1 MAASCPF
8 SVASLDAVAADAG
21 ATFTASYRFGRTL
34 AIGGNYTLS
43 KASGNFDAENVASG
57 PLRALAVA
65 SPTRVKDLPDVPT
78 FAEAGF
84 PDAQV
89 VSWYALVAPSKTP
102 AAVRQRLNEE
112 FTKALAD
119 PGVRDRLAQAGA
131 MISDRSTP
139 EQVDTM
145 LKQQTVRWEQAL
157 KKIKID
163 KE

>member
-1 MAASCPF
+1 MHLNTEMLRLSSGIDLQPIAYKGVPSGMSDLLSGRLSFAMSPM
-8 SVASLDAVAADAG
+8 SVVRG
-21 ATFTASYRFGRTL
+21 H
-34 AIGGNYTLS
+34 
-43 KASGNFDAENVASG
+43 VASG
-57 PLRALAVA
+57 SLRALAVA

-102 AAVRQRLNEE
+102 AVIRQRLNQE

-119 PGVRDRLAQAGA
+119 PGVRERLAQAGA
-131 MISDRSTP
+131 MVSDPGTP
-139 EQVDTM
+139 DQVDSM

-157 KKIKID
+157 KKIDIK